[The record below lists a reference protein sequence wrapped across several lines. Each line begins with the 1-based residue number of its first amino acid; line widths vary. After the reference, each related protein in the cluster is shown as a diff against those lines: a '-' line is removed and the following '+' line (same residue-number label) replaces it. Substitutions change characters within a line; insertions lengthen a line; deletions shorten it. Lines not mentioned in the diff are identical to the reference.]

1 MQLGITVGMSGPHPK
16 LDMDMILEAER
27 LGYSQAWTGEAY
39 STDAVSPAA
48 WILARTTKIK
58 AGTGIM
64 QMPARTPACAAMT
77 VLSLQAL
84 SGNRF
89 ICGIGPSGPQVIE
102 GWHGVPFGKP
112 MQRTKEYIAI
122 IKQILAREKPL
133 EFHGD
138 QYSIPYDGPDA
149 SGLGR
154 PLRSIA
160 HGDPN
165 VLFYTASITPAGL
178 RTAGEVAD
186 GNLPI
191 FFSPD
196 APDVV
201 TGPTLEGRKKIGR
214 TMDGFDTAPFVRAA
228 MGPDVAACRDAIR
241 PELALYIGGMGARTK
256 NFYNDMVSK
265 MGFRSRGKSHP
276 GSLLG
281 RQEERGGRGGAGRT
295 DRRNLAVRTSGPD
308 QGPSGGVERCRQSG
322 PHRHHGAEGV
332 WHRCPARRGRG
343 RVVAPADSS
352 VTRGAERRSRGGRR
366 RRITSHGRRSVPR
379 GSVL

>member
-1 MQLGITVGMSGPHPK
+1 MQLGITVGLSGPRPK
-16 LDMDMILEAER
+16 LDMENVLEAER
-27 LGYSQAWTGEAY
+27 LGFSQVWTGESY

-89 ICGIGPSGPQVIE
+89 LCGVGPSGPQVIE
-102 GWHGVPFGKP
+102 GWHGVRYGKP
-112 MQRTKEYIAI
+112 IQRTREYIAI

-165 VLFYTASITPAGL
+165 VKFYTASITPAGL
-178 RTAGEVAD
+178 RAAGEIAD

-196 APDVV
+196 TPDVV
-201 TGPTLEGRKKIGR
+201 TGPTLEGRKKAGL
-214 TMDGFDTAPFVRAA
+214 TMDGFDTAPFVRIKL
-228 MGPDVAACRDAIR
+228 GLDVAACRDAIR
-241 PELALYIGGMGARTK
+241 PDLALYIGGMGARSK
-256 NFYNDMVSK
+256 NFYNDMVAK
-265 MGFRSRGKSHP
+265 MGFEAQAKSIQDLYLDGKKTEAAAAVPDALIDAIALCGPADRIKDRLQAWKHVAKQGHVGTMVLRGADIEA
-276 GSLLG
+276 L
-281 RQEERGGRGGAGRT
+281 
-295 DRRNLAVRTSGPD
+295 
-308 QGPSGGVERCRQSG
+308 
-322 PHRHHGAEGV
+322 
-332 WHRCPARRGRG
+332 
-343 RVVAPADSS
+343 RVVAEA
-352 VTRGAERRSRGGRR
+352 
-366 RRITSHGRRSVPR
+366 
-379 GSVL
+379 VL

>member
-1 MQLGITVGMSGPHPK
+1 MQLGITVGMSGPHPR
-16 LDMDMILEAER
+16 LDMEMILEAER
-27 LGYSQAWTGEAY
+27 LGFSQVWTGESY

-102 GWHGVPFGKP
+102 GWHGVRFGKP

-149 SGLGR
+149 TGLGR

-165 VLFYTASITPAGL
+165 VPFYTASITPAGL
-178 RTAGEVAD
+178 RMAGEVAD

-201 TGPTLEGRKKIGR
+201 TGPTSEGRQKIGR
-214 TMDGFDTAPFVRAA
+214 TMAGFDTAPFVRAKL
-228 MGPDVAACRDAIR
+228 GPDVAACRDAIR
-241 PELALYIGGMGARTK
+241 PELALYIGGMGARSK
-256 NFYNDMVSK
+256 NFYNDMVMK
-265 MGFRSRGKSHP
+265 MGFEGPAKTIQDLYLDGKKNEAAAAVPDALIDAISLCGPADRIKDRLAAWKDVAKAGHVGTMVLK
-276 GSLLG
+276 GSNIDVL
-281 RQEERGGRGGAGRT
+281 
-295 DRRNLAVRTSGPD
+295 
-308 QGPSGGVERCRQSG
+308 
-322 PHRHHGAEGV
+322 
-332 WHRCPARRGRG
+332 
-343 RVVAPADSS
+343 RVVAEA
-352 VTRGAERRSRGGRR
+352 
-366 RRITSHGRRSVPR
+366 
-379 GSVL
+379 VL

>member
-1 MQLGITVGMSGPHPK
+1 MQLGMTIGMSGPHPK
-16 LDMDMILEAER
+16 LDMDKVLEAER
-27 LGYSQAWTGEAY
+27 LGFTQVWTGEAY

-77 VLSLQAL
+77 VLSLQAP

-89 ICGIGPSGPQVIE
+89 LCGIGPSGPQVIE

-201 TGPTLEGRKKIGR
+201 TGPTLEGRKKVGK
-214 TMDGFDTAPFVRAA
+214 TMADFDTAPFVRAY
-228 MGPDVAACRDAIR
+228 MGPDVAVCRDAIR
-241 PELALYIGGMGARTK
+241 PELALYIGGMGARSK

-265 MGFRSRGKSHP
+265 MGFEGPAKTIQDLYLDGKKNEAAAAVP
-276 GSLLG
+276 DALIDAISLCGPADRIRDRLAAWKDVAK
-281 RQEERGGRGGAGRT
+281 AGHVGT
-295 DRRNLAVRTSGPD
+295 MVLKSSGVD
-308 QGPSGGVERCRQSG
+308 VM
-322 PHRHHGAEGV
+322 
-332 WHRCPARRGRG
+332 
-343 RVVAPADSS
+343 RVVAEA
-352 VTRGAERRSRGGRR
+352 
-366 RRITSHGRRSVPR
+366 
-379 GSVL
+379 VL

>member
-1 MQLGITVGMSGPHPK
+1 MQLGITIGMSGPHPK
-16 LDMDMILEAER
+16 LNMDMVLEAER
-27 LGYSQAWTGEAY
+27 LGFSQVWTGEAY

-89 ICGIGPSGPQVIE
+89 LCGIGPSGPQVIE

-122 IKQILAREKPL
+122 IKQVLAREKPL

-138 QYSIPYDGPDA
+138 QYVIPYDGPGA
-149 SGLGR
+149 SGLGK

-160 HGDPN
+160 HGNPDVP
-165 VLFYTASITPAGL
+165 FYTASITPAGL

-201 TGPTLEGRKKIGR
+201 TGPTLEGRKRAGK
-214 TMDGFDTAPFVRAA
+214 TMQGFDTAPYVRAA
-228 MGPDVAACRDAIR
+228 MGPDIAACRDAIR
-241 PELALYIGGMGARTK
+241 PELALYIGGMGARSK

-265 MGFRSRGKSHP
+265 MGFEAPAKTIQDLYLDGKKNEAAAAVP
-276 GSLLG
+276 DALIDAISLCG
-281 RQEERGGRGGAGRT
+281 PAERIKDRLAAWKDMAKAGHVGT
-295 DRRNLAVRTSGPD
+295 MVLKGTSID
-308 QGPSGGVERCRQSG
+308 VL
-322 PHRHHGAEGV
+322 
-332 WHRCPARRGRG
+332 
-343 RVVAPADSS
+343 RVVAEA
-352 VTRGAERRSRGGRR
+352 
-366 RRITSHGRRSVPR
+366 
-379 GSVL
+379 VL

>member
-1 MQLGITVGMSGPHPK
+1 MQLGITVDLSGPHPK
-16 LDMDMILEAER
+16 LDMDRVLEAER
-27 LGYSQAWTGEAY
+27 LGFHQVWSGESY
-39 STDAVSPAA
+39 STDAVTPIA

-89 ICGIGPSGPQVIE
+89 ICGVGPSGPQVIE
-102 GWHGVPFGKP
+102 GWHGVPYGKP
-112 MQRTKEYIAI
+112 LQRVKEYITI
-122 IKQILAREKPL
+122 IKAILAREKPL

-138 QYSIPYDGPDA
+138 QYSIPYEGPGA
-149 SGLGR
+149 TGLGR

-165 VLFYTASITPAGL
+165 VPFFTASITPAGL

-196 APDVV
+196 APEVV
-201 TGPTLEGRKKIGR
+201 TGPTLEGRKKAGK
-214 TMDGFDTAPFVRAA
+214 TMAGFDTAPYVRAK
-228 MGPDVAACRDAIR
+228 MGPDLAACRDAIR
-241 PELALYIGGMGARTK
+241 PELALYIGGMGARSK

-265 MGFRSRGKSHP
+265 MGFEADAKVIQDLYLDGKKTEAAAAVP
-276 GSLLG
+276 DALIDAISLVG
-281 RQEERGGRGGAGRT
+281 PAERIR
-295 DRRNLAVRTSGPD
+295 DRLQVWKAAANEGHVGTLVLK
-308 QGPSGGVERCRQSG
+308 GVSVE
-322 PHRHHGAEGV
+322 V
-332 WHRCPARRGRG
+332 M
-343 RVVAPADSS
+343 RVVAEA
-352 VTRGAERRSRGGRR
+352 
-366 RRITSHGRRSVPR
+366 
-379 GSVL
+379 VL